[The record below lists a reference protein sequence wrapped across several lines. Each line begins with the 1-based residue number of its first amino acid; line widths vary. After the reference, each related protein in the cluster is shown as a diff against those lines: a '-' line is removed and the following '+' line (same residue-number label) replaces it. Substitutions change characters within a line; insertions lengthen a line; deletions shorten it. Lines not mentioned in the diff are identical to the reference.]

1 MGFEKQSYTGC
12 LRDAHPRSA
21 MTFHLNQRA
30 LKDTPQMSVGSRI
43 MMVSC
48 CLSSSVVV
56 GWFAIMLFLRLWRH
70 APSHAAF
77 GYEYLVAAIPFSLGV
92 FTLPLVVLFSN
103 HYLYRFSNRWGKGA
117 FIAITSGVTVLMY
130 FLFLLLGGIL
140 SLWLKIQA

>member
-1 MGFEKQSYTGC
+1 MGFEKQPYT
-12 LRDAHPRSA
+12 RRQRVAHTRKT

-140 SLWLKIQA
+140 SLWLKSQT